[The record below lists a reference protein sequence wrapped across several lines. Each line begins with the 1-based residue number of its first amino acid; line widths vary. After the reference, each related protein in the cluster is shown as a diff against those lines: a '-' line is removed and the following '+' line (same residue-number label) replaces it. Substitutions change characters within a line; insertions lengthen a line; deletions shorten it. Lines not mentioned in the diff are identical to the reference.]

1 MVPTTEQK
9 LRSVRHTI
17 AATVLPAIGADE
29 SFAKEQAG
37 LVLATLDW
45 ILDVQASEY
54 RYEVVELGDAT
65 ALVQDLSALRDASTG
80 TTRGVDA
87 EPAPVLPT
95 DLGELRALVL
105 AAKQEAEQL
114 FAGLVDTDRS
124 DAAWAIMAAAA
135 KRQSAREV
143 ASARMTGFPTS
154 PSSLAE
160 VLADQERDLDRRQT
174 ERQDGAR

>member
-29 SFAKEQAG
+29 RFAKEQAG

-54 RYEVVELGDAT
+54 RYEVVEHGDAT
-65 ALVQDLSALRDASTG
+65 ALVHDLAALGDAATG
-80 TTRGVDA
+80 TTHGTDA

-95 DLGELRALVL
+95 DLAELRALVL
-105 AAKQEAEQL
+105 AAKQEAEERFSAL
-114 FAGLVDTDRS
+114 LGTDRA
-124 DAAWAIMAAAA
+124 DEAWAVMSAAA

-143 ASARMTGFPTS
+143 AAARMTGFPTS

-160 VLADQERDLDRRQT
+160 VLADQERDLDRRQA
-174 ERQDGAR
+174 EQEGAR

>member
-17 AATVLPAIGADE
+17 ATTVLPAIGADE
-29 SFAKEQAG
+29 RFAKEQAG

-54 RYEVVELGDAT
+54 RYEVVEHGDAT
-65 ALVQDLSALRDASTG
+65 ALVQDLTALSNATAG
-80 TTRGVDA
+80 TTQGTDA
-87 EPAPVLPT
+87 EPAPVLPA

-105 AAKQEAEQL
+105 AAKQEAEER
-114 FAGLVDTDRS
+114 FAALVDTERT
-124 DAAWAIMAAAA
+124 DAAWALMSAAA

-143 ASARMTGFPTS
+143 AAARMTGFPKS
-154 PSSLAE
+154 PASLAE
-160 VLADQERDLDRRQT
+160 VLADQERDLDRRQAD
-174 ERQDGAR
+174 RQAR